1 MSDQSSTGLSDR
13 SLRPAVFG
21 TLTAADAGAR
31 GSFQMPGRSPGAGI
45 ISFASNGIFNLPR
58 YYPTYR
64 RFDNDD
70 DDDSRSDGR
79 STWRSGEHQRTI
91 PFYHDQSVDD
101 DNHSEPIYAKPN
113 KASRRAAGSA
123 DGVLP
128 VSREQF
134 TIALGSD
141 LDSPSS
147 GGRRCRDCYRCN
159 CCSRSCC
166 NKSSC
171 CHWPCTRS
179 CSRCRCCS
187 RRPLSTVKSAH
198 IGTIVALSLLTFI
211 TIAVVVAVIV
221 YSVVINPGI
230 ICHPVCDIA
239 NFLEGMVNN
248 SSHGHRKFNTLNT

>member
-21 TLTAADAGAR
+21 TLTAADVGAR
-31 GSFQMPGRSPGAGI
+31 GSFQLPGRSPGAGI

-79 STWRSGEHQRTI
+79 SSWRSGEHQRTI
-91 PFYHDQSVDD
+91 PFYRDQSVDD
-101 DNHSEPIYAKPN
+101 DDHSEPIYAKPN
-113 KASRRAAGSA
+113 KTSRRATGSA

-147 GGRRCRDCYRCN
+147 DGRRCRDCCRHN
-159 CCSRSCC
+159 CSSRSCC
-166 NKSSC
+166 IKTSC
-171 CHWPCTRS
+171 CSWPCART
-179 CSRCRCCS
+179 CRCCS
-187 RRPLSTVKSAH
+187 RRPLSTMKSAH
-198 IGTIVALSLLTFI
+198 IGTIVTLSLLIFI
-211 TIAVVVAVIV
+211 TIAVVVSVVV
-221 YSVVINPGI
+221 YSVLSSPNPGI
-230 ICHPVCDIA
+230 
-239 NFLEGMVNN
+239 M
-248 SSHGHRKFNTLNT
+248 SSSMRHRELFRGDGK